1 MVNKKALVKNSI
13 GIFKGFT
20 ESGREFLAEIVTPYQ
35 PEFVLLLGSFML
47 VTVTDNEALLGRI
60 TQFYPMGTMAGA
72 EADEYL
78 SQLQRLDRPVPEDVK
93 ELKLRYNVKIR
104 LLGTV
109 ELVNNEFRYRPGV
122 RALPHLGAAVSLPTD
137 DALQFICN
145 ARLEDEP
152 DAVPIGHYALGDR
165 EFPNLE
171 VKFSFSRLLSRRT
184 LVFARAG
191 YGKSNL
197 IKLLVSKLYEEK
209 PRVGML
215 IFDPEGEY
223 SFRDAQGR
231 PGLADL
237 PGIAERLV
245 VFTDRKPPEEKYKPL
260 IAGLV
265 ALNLTGVA
273 SAQVVDI
280 CLSED
285 RRDAVF
291 TNWLRG
297 LHQQE
302 WSQCVNLIHQQGYRL
317 NPQQLRDLDMKGRG
331 TQDQSKIDM
340 GAVIRNVTPIV
351 RSLHD
356 PDSQLPQS
364 VLYYLAQGHIVVVD
378 ISLLSSGI
386 GQQVAGLILKTIFN
400 HNVAHFTAED
410 QDAVIPIVAV
420 IEEAQNVLSAEKMK
434 REDSP
439 FVEWVKEGRK
449 YNLGAII
456 VTQQPGAISDQLL
469 SQGDNFFALH
479 LISSVDLDA
488 LKRNNAHFSDDILS
502 YILNEPIEGNA
513 YFWSAPSQPYVISSK
528 LLSFEGYVEEKAKQA
543 AAGVPQQLGLAVQTY
558 QQLAEKIPQLINDI
572 IASERR
578 VPVYTLERNGTIL
591 SSYGAIGQANLRLQ
605 VAERFFET
613 HKELKPWMLPQFFE
627 VWDDGKPAL
636 KQQWVLQLG
645 ERVQGAKDGR
655 KGNYVLVELSRINFL
670 GKALDSRRVTL
681 VPQEEQQAQPRRG
694 QGKKGQATQGALLDE
709 ENAEP

>member
-1 MVNKKALVKNSI
+1 MVGEKTLVRNPI

-60 TQFYPMGTMAGA
+60 TQFYPMGTMAGT

-78 SQLQRLDRPVPEDVK
+78 SQLQRLNRPVPEDVK

-104 LLGTV
+104 LLGTI
-109 ELVNNEFRYRPGV
+109 ELVDNKFRYRPGV
-122 RALPHLGAAVSLPTD
+122 RALPHLGAAVGLPTD

-152 DAVPIGHYALGDR
+152 DAVSIGHYALGDR

-171 VKFSFSRLLSRRT
+171 IMFSFSRLLSKRT

-197 IKLLVSKLYEEK
+197 IKLLVSKLYEQK
-209 PRVGML
+209 PKVGML

-223 SFRDAQGR
+223 SFRDAHRR

-237 PGIAERLV
+237 PSIAERLV
-245 VFTDRKPPEEKYKPL
+245 VFTDRRPPEAKYKPF
-260 IAGLV
+260 IAGPVVLD
-265 ALNLTGVA
+265 LRGVA
-273 SAQVVDI
+273 ASHVVEV
-280 CLSED
+280 CLPED
-285 RRDAVF
+285 KQNTGYATRLKGFRYPEWRDLVELLDDQGFRLDEEVIRSRFEIRRD
-291 TNWLRG
+291 
-297 LHQQE
+297 
-302 WSQCVNLIHQQGYRL
+302 
-317 NPQQLRDLDMKGRG
+317 PD
-331 TQDQSKIDM
+331 
-340 GAVIRNVTPIV
+340 AVIRNIAPIV
-351 RSLHD
+351 RRLHE
-356 PDSQLPQS
+356 SSAVLPHC
-364 VLYYLAQGHIVVVD
+364 VLYHLARGHVVIID
-378 ISLLSSGI
+378 ISLLSSGT
-386 GQQVAGLILKTIFN
+386 GQQVAGLILKTVFD
-400 HNVAHFTAED
+400 HNVEHFTADE
-410 QDAVIPIVAV
+410 QDAVIPVVAV

-528 LLSFEGYVEEKAKQA
+528 LLSFEEYVEEKAKQVA
-543 AAGVPQQLGLAVQTY
+543 SGVPQQISLAVQIY
-558 QQLAEKIPQLINDI
+558 QQLAEEIPQLITDI

-578 VPVYTLERNGTIL
+578 VPVYTPERDGMIL
-591 SSYGAIGQANLRLQ
+591 SGYGAIGQVNLRLQ

-645 ERVQGAKDGR
+645 EPAVGVRDGR
-655 KGNYVLVELSRINFL
+655 NGDYVLIELSQISFQ
-670 GKALDSRRVTL
+670 GKTLDNRRVTL
-681 VPQEEQQAQPRRG
+681 VLQEE
-694 QGKKGQATQGALLDE
+694 
-709 ENAEP
+709 

>member
-1 MVNKKALVKNSI
+1 MPNEKVLFGRAI
-13 GIFKGFT
+13 GIFKGFS
-20 ESGREFLAEIVTPYQ
+20 ESGREFLAELLAPYHS
-35 PEFVLLLGSFML
+35 EFVPLLGSFMF
-47 VTVTDNEALLGRI
+47 VAVMDNQGLLGRI

-78 SQLQRLDRPVPEDVK
+78 SQLQRLGRPVPEDVK
-93 ELKLRYNVKIR
+93 ELKLRYNVKLR

-109 ELVNNEFRYRPGV
+109 ELSGDQFRYRPGV
-122 RALPHLGAAVSLPTD
+122 RTLPHLGAAVCLPTD
-137 DALQFICN
+137 EALQFVCN
-145 ARLEDEP
+145 ARLEEEP

-165 EFPNLE
+165 VFEKLE
-171 VKFSFSRLLSRRT
+171 VKFSFSRLLSKRT

-197 IKLLVSKLYEEK
+197 IKLLVSKLYEHNA
-209 PRVGML
+209 RVGML

-223 SFRDAQGR
+223 SFPDAQGR

-237 PGIAERLV
+237 PGVAARLV
-245 VFTDRKPPEEKYKPL
+245 VFTDRKPPDDKYNSFV
-260 IAGLV
+260 AGSV
-265 ALNLTGVA
+265 ALNLCGVA
-273 SAQVVDI
+273 ASHAVEI
-280 CLSED
+280 CLPED
-285 RRDAVF
+285 KQNTVYATRLKGFRTEEWRELVNLLDREGFRLDEEVIRSRFEIRRD
-291 TNWLRG
+291 
-297 LHQQE
+297 
-302 WSQCVNLIHQQGYRL
+302 
-317 NPQQLRDLDMKGRG
+317 PD
-331 TQDQSKIDM
+331 
-340 GAVIRNVTPIV
+340 AVIRNVTPVV
-351 RSLHD
+351 RRLHD
-356 PDSQLPQS
+356 TNSTLPHS
-364 VLYYLAQGHIVVVD
+364 IIYHLSQGHVVIVD
-378 ISLLSSGI
+378 ISLLSSGV
-386 GQQVAGLILKTIFN
+386 GQEVAGVILKTIFE
-400 HNVAHFTAED
+400 HNVNHFTADER
-410 QDAVIPIVAV
+410 DAVIPVVAV

-479 LISSVDLDA
+479 LVSSVDLDA

-528 LLSFEGYVEEKAKQA
+528 LLSFEKHVEEKVKQA
-543 AAGVPQQLGLAVQTY
+543 PTMVSKQVGLAVETY
-558 QQLAEKIPQLINDI
+558 RRFTEEIPQLINNI

-578 VPVYTLERNGTIL
+578 VPVYTPECNSTVL
-591 SSYGAIGQANLRLQ
+591 SGYGAIGQVNLRLQ

-613 HKELKPWMLPQFFE
+613 HKELKPWMLSQFFE

-645 ERVQGAKDGR
+645 QPAQGVRDGR
-655 KGNYVLVELSRINFL
+655 RGDYVLVDLNQISFQ
-670 GKALDSRRVTL
+670 GKALDNRHVTL
-681 VPQEEQQAQPRRG
+681 ISQEEQPQPQQPSPGRG
-694 QGKKGQATQGALLDE
+694 QRGRAQATQGTLL
-709 ENAEP
+709 ENNLDS